1 MKKYGLIGKSL
12 GYSFSKQFFN
22 NKFANEGLDAVYSNY
37 EIPDSSEFLEIV
49 KDPKLVGLNVT
60 IPYKQ
65 DVMRMMDKLS
75 DEANHIGAVNV
86 VKIDHIN
93 HKLIGY
99 NTDVIGFMESIKP
112 LLKPYH
118 TKALVLGTG
127 GASMAI
133 KYGLHKLNIE
143 TLSVS
148 RNKREGIITYKEIT
162 SELIEEYKVIVNCTP
177 IGTFPNVNGCADIPY
192 DLLTSNHVLYDLVYN
207 PEETLFMKKGL
218 INGAT
223 VKNGHEMLI
232 LQAKAAW
239 TIWNE

>member
-177 IGTFPNVNGCADIPY
+177 IGTFPNVNGCSDIPY